1 MRTGEYI
8 MVKAPFAAPDNGREW
23 MWVEVTKWDDKEI
36 TGLLNNEPANIPT
49 LHSGQIVKVKAADVF
64 DYIRYDGKGNE
75 EGNESGKLMAKQRPD

>member
-1 MRTGEYI
+1 
-8 MVKAPFAAPDNGREW
+8 